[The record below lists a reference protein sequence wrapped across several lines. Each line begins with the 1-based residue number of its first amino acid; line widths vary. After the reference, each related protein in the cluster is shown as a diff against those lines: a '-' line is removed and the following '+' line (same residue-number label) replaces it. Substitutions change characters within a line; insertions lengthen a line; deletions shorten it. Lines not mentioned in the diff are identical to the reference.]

1 MVSASSVLPSRA
13 RGRRSS
19 GDPMGPAIEKRKT
32 PPTAWRPV
40 VVHCVAAPDCV
51 ACIVGGMVRPHQGM
65 IGYAIAKIIKN
76 VNNENVEFVAVG
88 KNRLWTLKAAAGDAA
103 VKGGLRSTKCLEM
116 LQERLRDGLTHE
128 RIHLDRM
135 STPTKAAAD
144 ADDPMSALLQ
154 RTSGS
159 AEKTRKPTGT
169 KRRKIEGTQPTDAEM
184 AGHKPSDIR
193 NVVGMVEMPM
203 TPDADDQRTRQVAA
217 FVGQK
222 GTLHLRVSDLPW
234 AIEYLCLEMNGGNVP
249 EPPDPDE
256 DDDEDGADG
265 CGDGLRCV
273 WSPAGS
279 WTVTVR
285 KGALKGQS
293 YHSKIQD
300 LTQEKWDK
308 GAAIID
314 LRASFQKSSR
324 PQQKDVLL
332 AYIQSVA
339 REEMAAAD
347 SQEQGE
353 ASAANA

>member
-1 MVSASSVLPSRA
+1 
-13 RGRRSS
+13 
-19 GDPMGPAIEKRKT
+19 MGPAIEKRKT

-40 VVHCVAAPDCV
+40 VVHSLAAPACV

-65 IGYAIAKIIKN
+65 IGYAIATVIRN

-88 KNRLWTLKAAAGDAA
+88 KNRLWMLKAAAGDAA
-103 VKGGLRSTKCLEM
+103 AKGGLRNTKCLEM
-116 LQERLRDGLTHE
+116 LQERLRDELAPRAMPH
-128 RIHLDRM
+128 IDSM
-135 STPTKAAAD
+135 STPTKAAAS

-159 AEKTRKPTGT
+159 AEKMQKPTGT
-169 KRRKIEGTQPTDAEM
+169 KRRKIEGTQPTDAEI

-203 TPDADDQRTRQVAA
+203 TPDPDDQRTRQVAA

-222 GTLHLRVSDLPW
+222 GVLYLRLSDLPW
-234 AIEYLCLEMNGGNVP
+234 AIEYLCLEVNGGNVP

-256 DDDEDGADG
+256 DDDDEDGAEG

>member
-1 MVSASSVLPSRA
+1 
-13 RGRRSS
+13 
-19 GDPMGPAIEKRKT
+19 MGPAIEKRKT

-88 KNRLWTLKAAAGDAA
+88 KNSLWMLKAAAGDAA

-116 LQERLRDGLTHE
+116 LQERLRDVLALLATLQ
-128 RIHLDRM
+128 LDRM
-135 STPTKAAAD
+135 STPTKAAAS

-184 AGHKPSDIR
+184 AGHKPSDTR

-203 TPDADDQRTRQVAA
+203 TPDPDDQRTRQVAA

-256 DDDEDGADG
+256 EDDEDGADG
-265 CGDGLRCV
+265 GGEGYRCV
-273 WSPAGS
+273 WSPTGS
-279 WTVTVR
+279 WTVTIS
-285 KGALKGQS
+285 KGALTGCIYQS
-293 YHSKIQD
+293 RLQD
-300 LTQEKWDK
+300 MTQDK
-308 GAAIID
+308 
-314 LRASFQKSSR
+314 
-324 PQQKDVLL
+324 
-332 AYIQSVA
+332 
-339 REEMAAAD
+339 
-347 SQEQGE
+347 
-353 ASAANA
+353 